1 MRALVTREH
10 AAERIDMP
18 PVSGGGAKGEPNI
31 RPLPQK

>member
-18 PVSGGGAKGEPNI
+18 PVSGAGVNAKPNI
-31 RPLPQK
+31 